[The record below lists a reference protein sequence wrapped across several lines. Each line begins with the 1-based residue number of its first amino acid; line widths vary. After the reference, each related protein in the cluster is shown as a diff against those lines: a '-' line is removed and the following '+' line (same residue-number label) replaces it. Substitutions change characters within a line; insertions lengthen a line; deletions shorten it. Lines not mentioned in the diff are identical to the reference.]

1 MRAGLVNHRCAGRIG
16 LHRLD
21 AVLCAGLRLVSLAG
35 SDDFAVPGLQT
46 EPELPARMYRIVVP
60 GSRPGCRCVWL
71 PEKQAE
77 RLDGLRQRFSE
88 KMVDIFKT
96 YEVPLPG

>member
-1 MRAGLVNHRCAGRIG
+1 
-16 LHRLD
+16 
-21 AVLCAGLRLVSLAG
+21 
-35 SDDFAVPGLQT
+35 
-46 EPELPARMYRIVVP
+46 MYRIVVP

-71 PEKQAE
+71 PEKLAE

-96 YEVPLPG
+96 YEVQLPG

>member
-1 MRAGLVNHRCAGRIG
+1 
-16 LHRLD
+16 
-21 AVLCAGLRLVSLAG
+21 
-35 SDDFAVPGLQT
+35 
-46 EPELPARMYRIVVP
+46 MYRIVVP

-71 PEKQAE
+71 PEKQAK

>member
-1 MRAGLVNHRCAGRIG
+1 MPFSALAFVLYPSLVVMISPFPAFRRNRNSPRACT
-16 LHRLD
+16 
-21 AVLCAGLRLVSLAG
+21 G
-35 SDDFAVPGLQT
+35 SWCRGC
-46 EPELPARMYRIVVP
+46 
-60 GSRPGCRCVWL
+60 RPGCRCVWL

>member
-1 MRAGLVNHRCAGRIG
+1 M
-16 LHRLD
+16 
-21 AVLCAGLRLVSLAG
+21 
-35 SDDFAVPGLQT
+35 
-46 EPELPARMYRIVVP
+46 P